1 MSYLTLCPVLFHQ
14 GLWRPDINF
23 PLQRNIQ
30 VSEKLDMENEGQGTT
45 TQDSVTRDTYQ
56 IDAGL
61 LGLRGERVDIVNL
74 EGARDGRPDP
84 CRHLHVR

>member
-1 MSYLTLCPVLFHQ
+1 
-14 GLWRPDINF
+14 
-23 PLQRNIQ
+23 
-30 VSEKLDMENEGQGTT
+30 MENEGQGTT